1 MNKRKIATS
10 ALIGVGAFFLASVV
24 LLTVQDQYT
33 DFGDPRLH
41 VAGAIQTNSGQ
52 VITIVSLAAI
62 AVGVKFR
69 KPRVKAAPA

>member
-1 MNKRKIATS
+1 MDKHKIATS
-10 ALIGVGAFFLASVV
+10 ALIGVGAFFLISVV

-52 VITIVSLAAI
+52 VITVLSLAAI
-62 AVGVKFR
+62 GVGVKFR
-69 KPRVKAAPA
+69 KAKVKTAPA